1 MTSSSETSRLS
12 GRPAWAFDRRIFLNG
27 MRDGVPIAL
36 GYFAVSFS
44 LGIAARNAGLTPL
57 QGFFASL
64 LNNAS
69 AGEYAAFT
77 LIAANATLFQ
87 VALITLIANARY
99 LLMSCALAQRF
110 APGTPFFHRLII
122 AYDVTDELFGIT
134 ISRPGCL
141 NPFYTYGAIL
151 LAAPAWAQ
159 PSASWQEM
167 RFRCALSVRSASPFT
182 ACSSQSSSPRHGK
195 IKSLL
200 S

>member
-12 GRPAWAFDRRIFLNG
+12 GRSAWAFDRRIFLNG

-87 VALITLIANARY
+87 VALKIGRA
-99 LLMSCALAQRF
+99 SCRE
-110 APGTPFFHRLII
+110 R
-122 AYDVTDELFGIT
+122 V
-134 ISRPGCL
+134 
-141 NPFYTYGAIL
+141 
-151 LAAPAWAQ
+151 
-159 PSASWQEM
+159 
-167 RFRCALSVRSASPFT
+167 
-182 ACSSQSSSPRHGK
+182 
-195 IKSLL
+195 
-200 S
+200 

>member
-44 LGIAARNAGLTPL
+44 LGIAARNAGLTP
-57 QGFFASL
+57 L

-141 NPFYTYGAIL
+141 NPFYTYVRFCLPL
-151 LAAPAWAQ
+151 LHGHSAQ